1 MSISNTTVTRK
12 SRRTSVTNLSGN
24 ATKASA
30 KDLSKLVMDF
40 RDDKKTPGKAIN
52 AMNRVVS
59 NILDTSS
66 MDAEGKQAALVAA
79 AEEAKADAIA
89 AIDRQLARG
98 LKVSA
103 IKRGTT
109 GKGGIHWSDVK
120 SELFGAGSKR
130 TAVENNSRALRQA
143 GHIS

>member
-1 MSISNTTVTRK
+1 MSNSNTTVTRK
-12 SRRTSVTNLSGN
+12 SRNRSAENLGN

-30 KDLSKLVMDF
+30 RDLSKLVMDF

-59 NILDTSS
+59 STLDTSS
-66 MDAEGKQAALVAA
+66 LDVQGKQDALVAA
-79 AEEAKADAIA
+79 AEIAKVEAIA

-98 LKVSA
+98 LKVAA

-109 GKGGIHWSDVK
+109 GKGNIHWADVK

-130 TAVENNSRALRQA
+130 TAVENNSRALRSI
-143 GHIS
+143 GELS

>member
-1 MSISNTTVTRK
+1 MSNSNTTVTRK
-12 SRRTSVTNLSGN
+12 GRLSSAANLTGN

-30 KDLSKLVMDF
+30 KDLSTLVMGY

-66 MDAEGKQAALVAA
+66 MDSKGKQVALVAA

-98 LKVSA
+98 LKVAA

-109 GKGGIHWSDVK
+109 GKGGFHWSDVK

-130 TAVENNSRALRQA
+130 TAVENNSQALRQA
-143 GHIS
+143 GLIS